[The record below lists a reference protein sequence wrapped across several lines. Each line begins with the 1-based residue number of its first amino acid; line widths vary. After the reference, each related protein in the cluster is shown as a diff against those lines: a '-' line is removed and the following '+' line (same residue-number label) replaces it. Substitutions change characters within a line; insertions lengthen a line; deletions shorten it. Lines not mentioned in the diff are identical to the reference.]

1 MSGKQGGTMRVKVF
15 AGVLVGDIEKTIQQ
29 WLSTNPNFTLFFFAQ
44 SQGDTHLLT
53 NITILYA

>member
-1 MSGKQGGTMRVKVF
+1 MRVKVF

-29 WLSTNPNFTLFFFAQ
+29 WLSTNPNFSIFFFAQ

-53 NITILYA
+53 NITILYV

>member
-1 MSGKQGGTMRVKVF
+1 MRVKVF
-15 AGVLVGDIEKTIQQ
+15 AGVLVGDIEKTVQQ
-29 WLSTNPNFTLFFFAQ
+29 WLSTNPNFTLFFLAQ